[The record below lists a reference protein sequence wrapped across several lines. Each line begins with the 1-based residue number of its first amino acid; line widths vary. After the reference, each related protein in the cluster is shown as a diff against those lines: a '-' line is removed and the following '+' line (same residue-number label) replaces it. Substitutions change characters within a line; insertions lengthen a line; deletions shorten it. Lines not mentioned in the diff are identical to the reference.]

1 MAADNIDFDRS
12 NQFGQEVKAYLN
24 ALRKVNQDGPNI
36 LQSMIHMIANDGSQ
50 LADFQELVDKGIYP
64 TTADAQAS
72 YNELASINAKLVS
85 NDSQTN
91 IDAAIKQVCAKHGI
105 I

>member
-36 LQSMIHMIANDGSQ
+36 LQSMIHMIANEGAVE
-50 LADFQELVDKGIYP
+50 ADFQELVDKGIYP
-64 TTADAQAS
+64 TTADAMAS
-72 YNELASINAKLVS
+72 YNELASVNSKLTS
-85 NDSQTN
+85 DTSQTN
-91 IDAAIKQVCAKHGI
+91 IDAAIKQVCAKHGVI
-105 I
+105 

>member
-1 MAADNIDFDRS
+1 MASTNIDFDRA
-12 NQFGQEVKAYLN
+12 NQFGQEIKAYLN

-36 LQSMIHMIANDGSQ
+36 LQSIIHMVDGDGSDPTHF
-50 LADFQELVDKGIYP
+50 AELVTKGIYP
-64 TTADAQAS
+64 TNEDAHAG
-72 YNELASINAKLVS
+72 YNELASINAKLTS
-85 NDSQTN
+85 DASQTN